1 MLSIG
6 GHLVTIET
14 FDLLAMRIVDV
25 EEHTRLLTGLER
37 VLHDL
42 TAVLR
47 DLRILVGSSEWVDS
61 TNTVG
66 RELTLGQS
74 LLVNL
79 VSGIRTQHRQ
89 EDCQTHQCDFFHF
102 TISLMVITCKVK
114 HILINLQSI
123 TPIFANIFMKGLR
136 PLHNVL

>member
-74 LLVNL
+74 LQVNL
-79 VSGIRTQHRQ
+79 VSGIRTQHR
-89 EDCQTHQCDFFHF
+89 
-102 TISLMVITCKVK
+102 
-114 HILINLQSI
+114 
-123 TPIFANIFMKGLR
+123 
-136 PLHNVL
+136 